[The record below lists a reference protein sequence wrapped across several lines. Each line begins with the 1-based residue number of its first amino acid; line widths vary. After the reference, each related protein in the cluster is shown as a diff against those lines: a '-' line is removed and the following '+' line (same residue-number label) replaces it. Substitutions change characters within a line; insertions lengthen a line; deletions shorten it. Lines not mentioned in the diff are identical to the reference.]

1 MRVCR
6 YGAARTLISSV
17 HLLKLPADTGD
28 AITKQRALGKQYKAL
43 ARPFNPQSGRSGFIA
58 LLVSRDFSAHLG
70 ETACRS
76 WIRARRMSSRK
87 NALAGCIQGAPYAM
101 FDRVSGEW

>member
-58 LLVSRDFSAHLG
+58 DRKSTRLNSSHQIISYAVFCLKKKKKNIMLL
-70 ETACRS
+70 
-76 WIRARRMSSRK
+76 K
-87 NALAGCIQGAPYAM
+87 NYKKKKNKKIIKIKNKKQ
-101 FDRVSGEW
+101 